1 LKTSTKIEIIIVL
14 AVLLRIIFVWQFVNI
29 KNINQWEYGEISKN
43 LIHNN
48 GYSLFYFE
56 NDSLKF
62 KYKDDAKPFPSAYM
76 PPAYSIIILP
86 FFCFNSDFII
96 NLLVISSQI
105 ICSGFV
111 IFFLFRLSNK
121 LFGEQ
126 VAILTSIFYAVIPDI
141 VYSVVSFSPTV
152 IFHLLILLLFDRLIK
167 NEKSLRFNWTIIV
180 LLTILIYLRSEFAL
194 FALLILTTIIFKCQ
208 LKLSL
213 KYFFVI
219 IILIMPWTIRNVV
232 QFSQFVPLTTNLGQN
247 LYRGNNPSDVG
258 GWGEE
263 SVFEEIKE
271 LPRDRF
277 FEVHLNEFYLNKAI
291 TYIKDHPLNFFT
303 NMFRKQFEL
312 WLFNLNDTRVNNF
325 FYLSTT
331 ILILLLFLV
340 GVLRSYDILKF
351 KYFYLYF
358 LYFIFLSAIF
368 FTLPRYQTMM
378 KVLMLPFAA
387 LGLIWIYGSFTKLI
401 KNK

>member
-1 LKTSTKIEIIIVL
+1 
-14 AVLLRIIFVWQFVNI
+14 
-29 KNINQWEYGEISKN
+29 
-43 LIHNN
+43 
-48 GYSLFYFE
+48 
-56 NDSLKF
+56 
-62 KYKDDAKPFPSAYM
+62 
-76 PPAYSIIILP
+76 
-86 FFCFNSDFII
+86 
-96 NLLVISSQI
+96 
-105 ICSGFV
+105 
-111 IFFLFRLSNK
+111 
-121 LFGEQ
+121 
-126 VAILTSIFYAVIPDI
+126 
-141 VYSVVSFSPTV
+141 
-152 IFHLLILLLFDRLIK
+152 LFDRLIK